1 MRRAYWLVIVRN
13 FLKYFIPIIIVAI
26 SFIAN
31 IEESYSA
38 TAEES
43 NAISTEQVLTY
54 SDSYELESEFYLPPQ
69 SLSSVTFR
77 QNTSKRVNNN
87 HRHNII
93 FIREGIPTSYGYDT
107 FVSSTSL
114 TSKFSFT
121 KSFQRLISFGKLII

>member
-1 MRRAYWLVIVRN
+1 MKN
-13 FLKYFIPIIIVAI
+13 FLKYFIPIIIIAI

-31 IEESYSA
+31 
-38 TAEES
+38 AEES
-43 NAISTEQVLTY
+43 DSATTEKSNIIYTEQVLTY
-54 SDSYELESEFYLPPQ
+54 SDSYKLESEFYLPPQ

-93 FIREGIPTSYGYDT
+93 FIKEGIPTSYWYDT
-107 FVSSTSL
+107 FVSNASH